1 MWGGYTGDYNKK
13 AGVTQVDVL
22 DPLTEKWVQYALKGH
37 LPTGLCN
44 GATAAVDGYI
54 YGYAFNTVVHLI
66 SKLFISAVSNDNDY
80 TAMEGTNAMLA
91 PRGPC

>member
-13 AGVTQVDVL
+13 TTKLEVL
-22 DPLTEKWVQYALKGH
+22 DPLTEKWVQHALEGH

-44 GATAAVDGYI
+44 GASSSVGGYL

-66 SKLFISAVSNDNDY
+66 SKLFLSAVSNDNDY
-80 TAMEGTNAMLA
+80 TGM
-91 PRGPC
+91 